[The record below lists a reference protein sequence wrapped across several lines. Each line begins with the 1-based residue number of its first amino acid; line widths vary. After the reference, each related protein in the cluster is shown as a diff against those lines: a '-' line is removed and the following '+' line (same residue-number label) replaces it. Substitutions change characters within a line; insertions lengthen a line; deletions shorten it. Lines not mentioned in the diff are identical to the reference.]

1 VHRKQENRVDL
12 RESILEILNMTKRL
26 EGKVAVIT
34 GGGNG
39 VGRGIAL
46 SMAEQGAS
54 IVVNDISRDS
64 DGNASADKVVEEII
78 ELGRSAV
85 ANIDSVATMEGGA
98 KIINAAIKK
107 FNKIDILVCC
117 AGNMIRKSVIDM
129 TEEDWDS
136 ILNVHLKGH
145 FCCAKAAAVEMVK
158 QRSGR
163 IIGVSSRAAG
173 GGGGSSA
180 YSAAKAGI
188 LGLISAL
195 AMELREHGITANVLI
210 PSADTQLFPGERPKP
225 PPGYRGLP
233 ASLNIDPE
241 YVAPIVTYLATDEAQ
256 RITGHYFYASGGDIC
271 IYAKPLDVPGE
282 TNNMFIRKHGKWTVE
297 ELDQIIPSLFGLE

>member
-1 VHRKQENRVDL
+1 MAR
-12 RESILEILNMTKRL
+12 RL

-46 SMAEQGAS
+46 SMSEQGAN
-54 IVVNDISRDS
+54 IVVNDIGREK
-64 DGNASADKVVEEII
+64 DGSNSADKVVAEITKN
-78 ELGRSAV
+78 GGSAI
-85 ANIDSVATMEGGA
+85 ANLDSVATIEGGRT
-98 KIINAAIKK
+98 IVETAIK
-107 FNKIDILVCC
+107 NYNRIDILVCC
-117 AGNMIRKSVIDM
+117 AGNMNRIPVVEM

-136 ILNVHLKGH
+136 IINVHLKGH

-158 QRSGR
+158 QKSGR

-195 AMELREHGITANVLI
+195 AFELHEYGITANVLI

-225 PPGYRGLP
+225 PPGHRGLP

-241 YVAPIVTYLATDEAQ
+241 FVAPIVTYLATNEAGSINGQ
-256 RITGHYFYASGGDIC
+256 FFYASGGDIC

-282 TNNMFIRKHGKWTVE
+282 STNMFLRKDGKWTLE
-297 ELDQIIPSLFGLE
+297 ELDRVIPPLFGLE

>member
-1 VHRKQENRVDL
+1 
-12 RESILEILNMTKRL
+12 MAKRL

-46 SMAEQGAS
+46 SMADQGAS
-54 IVVNDISRDS
+54 IVINDIGREE
-64 DGNASADKVVEEII
+64 DGTSSADKVVAEIVKA
-78 ELGRSAV
+78 GGSA
-85 ANIDSVATMEGGA
+85 AASIDSVATMEGGQR
-98 KIINAAIKK
+98 IIETAIKK
-107 FNKIDILVCC
+107 FNKVDILVCC
-117 AGNMIRKSVIDM
+117 AGNMIRKPVVEM

-145 FCCAKAAAVEMVK
+145 FFCSKAAAVEMVK
-158 QRSGR
+158 QGSGR

-188 LGLISAL
+188 LGFISAL
-195 AMELREHGITANVLI
+195 AFELREHGITANVLI

-225 PPGYRGLP
+225 PPGHRGLP

-256 RITGHYFYASGGDIC
+256 GITGHYFYASGGDIC

-282 TNNMFIRKHGKWTVE
+282 TNNMFIRKNGKWTLE
-297 ELDQIIPSLFGLE
+297 ELDQVIPSLFGLE

>member
-1 VHRKQENRVDL
+1 MAR
-12 RESILEILNMTKRL
+12 RL

-46 SMAEQGAS
+46 SMAEHGAS
-54 IVVNDISRDS
+54 IVVNDIGREE
-64 DGNASADKVVEEII
+64 DGTSSADKVVVEII
-78 ELGRSAV
+78 KAGGSAA
-85 ANIDSVATMEGGA
+85 ANMDSVATMEGGER
-98 KIINAAIKK
+98 IVNTAIEK
-107 FNKIDILVCC
+107 FNKVDILVCC
-117 AGNMIRKSVIDM
+117 AGNMIRKPVIEM

-145 FCCAKAAAVEMVK
+145 FSCSKAAAVEMIK
-158 QRSGR
+158 QGAGR

-188 LGLISAL
+188 LGFTSAL
-195 AMELREHGITANVLI
+195 AFELREHGITANVLI

-225 PPGYRGLP
+225 PPEHRGIP

-241 YVAPIVTYLATDEAQ
+241 YVAPIVTYLATDQAQ
-256 RITGHYFYASGGDIC
+256 GITGHIFYASGGDIC

-282 TNNMFIRKHGKWTVE
+282 TNNMFIRKIGKWTLE
-297 ELDQIIPSLFGLE
+297 ELDQVIPSLFGLG

>member
-1 VHRKQENRVDL
+1 
-12 RESILEILNMTKRL
+12 MAKRL

-54 IVVNDISRDS
+54 IVVNDFGKEK
-64 DGNASADKVVEEII
+64 DGSSSADKVVAEII
-78 ELGRSAV
+78 NSGGSAA
-85 ANIDSVATMEGGA
+85 ANTDSVATMEGGSS
-98 KIINAAIKK
+98 IINTAIEK
-107 FNKIDILVCC
+107 FNRVDILVCC
-117 AGNMIRKSVIDM
+117 AGNMIRKAVVEM
-129 TEEDWDS
+129 TEEEWDS

-145 FCCAKAAAVEMVK
+145 FSCAKAAAAEMVK
-158 QRSGR
+158 QKSGR

-188 LGLISAL
+188 LGFTSAL
-195 AMELREHGITANVLI
+195 AMELKEHGITANVLI

-225 PPGYRGLP
+225 PPGHRGLP

-256 RITGHYFYASGGDIC
+256 HITGHYFYASGGDIC

-282 TNNMFIRKHGKWTVE
+282 TNNMFIRKNGKWTLD
-297 ELDQIIPSLFGLE
+297 ELDQVIPSLFGQ